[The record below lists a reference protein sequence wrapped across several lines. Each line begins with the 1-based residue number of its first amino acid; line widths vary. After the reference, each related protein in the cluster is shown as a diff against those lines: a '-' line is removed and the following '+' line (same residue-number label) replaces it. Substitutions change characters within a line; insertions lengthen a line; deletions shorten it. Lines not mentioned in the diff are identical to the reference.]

1 MPILFS
7 PDGQGVQV
15 HEMQVNNF
23 LQQGYRTTDP
33 SELKPPAPQQVA
45 PAEPNAELVK
55 INSASLKDLSEKL
68 GLTTAQSREVRDG
81 RPYTSV
87 EDLIAKIPTIPWT
100 EIETISY
107 EAQ

>member
-23 LQQGYRTTDP
+23 LGMGYRTTAPDEP
-33 SELKPPAPQQVA
+33 KPVPRPT
-45 PAEPNAELVK
+45 PTESAELIK

-81 RPYTSV
+81 RPYANV
-87 EDLIAKIPTIPWT
+87 EDLIAKIPVVSWT
-100 EIETISY
+100 GYHNISY